1 MAAPLVQL
9 TPPSPRAPAAPAAP
23 LRKPAWLRVQAPG
36 GPNYLALKHLMRDL
50 QLHTV
55 CEEAHCPN
63 IGECWEHR
71 AATFMILGDVCT
83 RNCAYCAVA
92 HGTPRPLDPGEPAR
106 LAEAVAR
113 MGLKHVVITS
123 VDRDDLPHGGAETFA
138 ACVAEIRRRL
148 PETSVEVLIP
158 DFKGSEAALR
168 IAVAARPDILNHNL
182 ETIERLYR
190 LARPGGRYSRALE
203 LLRRAKELDPGLLTK
218 SGIICG
224 LGEEWDELLA
234 AMQDLRAQRVDIL
247 TLGQYLR
254 PSAAHL
260 PITRYYTPDEFGEIG
275 GFCHLYI
282 GQEAVAAGS
291 LAVLRDDD
299 YVICSYREHGQALV
313 RGVPANAVMAEL
325 FGKATGC
332 SRGKGGSMHLFDAG
346 RRFMGGH
353 GIVGG
358 HIPLAAGL
366 GFAIKYRGGDQICLC
381 YFGEAAV
388 NIGAFHEALNMA
400 SVWKLPIIFL
410 CENNRYGMG
419 TAFERVAA
427 VTDVVEHACSYD
439 MAAEL
444 VNGMDVL
451 AVYEATRRAAERAR
465 KGGHPTLLEVR
476 TYRFMGHS
484 MSDPLHGVYRTKEEV
499 EEQRKRDPIS
509 QLAGKL
515 KEEGVL
521 DEAGLDALDAEVRAE
536 TEEAVRFADQSPDPD
551 PAELTTHVL
560 AE

>member
-1 MAAPLVQL
+1 MATATAQTTD
-9 TPPSPRAPAAPAAP
+9 TPAQRELERRM
-23 LRKPAWLRVQAPG
+23 LRQMLLIR
-36 GPNYLALKHLMRDL
+36 RF
-50 QLHTV
+50 
-55 CEEAHCPN
+55 EEKA
-63 IGECWEHR
+63 
-71 AATFMILGDVCT
+71 
-83 RNCAYCAVA
+83 
-92 HGTPRPLDPGEPAR
+92 
-106 LAEAVAR
+106 AEAY
-113 MGLKHVVITS
+113 
-123 VDRDDLPHGGAETFA
+123 
-138 ACVAEIRRRL
+138 
-148 PETSVEVLIP
+148 
-158 DFKGSEAALR
+158 AL
-168 IAVAARPDILNHNL
+168 
-182 ETIERLYR
+182 
-190 LARPGGRYSRALE
+190 G
-203 LLRRAKELDPGLLTK
+203 K
-218 SGIICG
+218 
-224 LGEEWDELLA
+224 
-234 AMQDLRAQRVDIL
+234 
-247 TLGQYLR
+247 
-254 PSAAHL
+254 
-260 PITRYYTPDEFGEIG
+260 IG

-282 GQEAVAAGS
+282 GQEAVAVGS
-291 LAVLRDDD
+291 LAALREDD
-299 YVICSYREHGQALV
+299 YVISSYREHGQALA
-313 RGVPANAVMAEL
+313 RGVPANALLSEL

-332 SRGKGGSMHLFDAG
+332 SKGKGGSMHLFDAG

-366 GFAIKYRGGDQICLC
+366 GFAIRYREGDQVCIC

-388 NIGAFHEALNMA
+388 NIGAFHETLNMA
-400 SVWKLPIIFL
+400 SVYKLPVIFL

-439 MAAEL
+439 VAAEL

-451 AVYEATRRAAERAR
+451 AVYEATRRAAEHAR

-536 TEEAVRFADQSPDPD
+536 TEEAVRDADVFLMGEEVGVYQGAYKVSRGLLEEFGPKRIVDTPI
-551 PAELTTHVL
+551 AELGFAGIGVGAAMAGLRPVIEFMTWNFAVL
-560 AE
+560 ALDQIVTSAAKILYESGGQIPIPIVFP

>member
-1 MAAPLVQL
+1 MATATAQTTD
-9 TPPSPRAPAAPAAP
+9 TPAQRELERRM
-23 LRKPAWLRVQAPG
+23 LRQMLLIR
-36 GPNYLALKHLMRDL
+36 RF
-50 QLHTV
+50 
-55 CEEAHCPN
+55 EEKA
-63 IGECWEHR
+63 
-71 AATFMILGDVCT
+71 
-83 RNCAYCAVA
+83 
-92 HGTPRPLDPGEPAR
+92 
-106 LAEAVAR
+106 AEAY
-113 MGLKHVVITS
+113 
-123 VDRDDLPHGGAETFA
+123 
-138 ACVAEIRRRL
+138 
-148 PETSVEVLIP
+148 
-158 DFKGSEAALR
+158 ALGK
-168 IAVAARPDILNHNL
+168 V
-182 ETIERLYR
+182 
-190 LARPGGRYSRALE
+190 
-203 LLRRAKELDPGLLTK
+203 
-218 SGIICG
+218 
-224 LGEEWDELLA
+224 
-234 AMQDLRAQRVDIL
+234 
-247 TLGQYLR
+247 
-254 PSAAHL
+254 
-260 PITRYYTPDEFGEIG
+260 G

-282 GQEAVAAGS
+282 GQEAVAVGS
-291 LAVLRDDD
+291 LAALREDD
-299 YVICSYREHGQALV
+299 YVISSYREHGQALA

-332 SRGKGGSMHLFDAG
+332 SKGKGGSMHLFDAA

-366 GFAIKYRGGDQICLC
+366 GFAIRYRGGDQVCIC

-388 NIGAFHEALNMA
+388 NIGAFHETLNMA
-400 SVWKLPIIFL
+400 SVYKLPVIFL

-560 AE
+560 AD